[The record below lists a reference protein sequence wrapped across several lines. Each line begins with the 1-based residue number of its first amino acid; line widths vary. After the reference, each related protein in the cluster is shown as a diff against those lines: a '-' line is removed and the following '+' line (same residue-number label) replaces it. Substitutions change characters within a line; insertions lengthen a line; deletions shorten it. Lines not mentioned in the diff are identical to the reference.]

1 MRARPLLEP
10 GGSIG
15 FLGHFGFSRTTGCFN
30 GLGAVMPANRTAA
43 PVREIV
49 SMYYEIDN
57 LTDAEVAS
65 IMKASASSMNS
76 ALGQMMNTR
85 GVIGRTTGSYTG
97 MDLPVNLYGTAQSSS
112 LSNSLRSGYMSMA
125 SVSAAGTP
133 RAQLRQLFY
142 GAPSPAQLN
151 QPR

>member
-1 MRARPLLEP
+1 
-10 GGSIG
+10 
-15 FLGHFGFSRTTGCFN
+15 
-30 GLGAVMPANRTAA
+30 MPANRTAA
-43 PVREIV
+43 SVREIV
-49 SMYYEIDN
+49 SKYYEIGD

-76 ALGQMMNTR
+76 VLGQMMSTR
-85 GVIGRTTGSYTG
+85 GVIGWTTGSYTG
-97 MDLPVNLYGTAQSSS
+97 MDLPVYLYGTAQSSS
-112 LSNSLRSGYMSMA
+112 LSDSLRSGYMSMA